1 MNIIKLQWNIKR
13 AVVLLEEFKNNHIIY
28 EQDEID
34 DINEI
39 INILKGE

>member
-39 INILKGE
+39 INILKEE